1 MSSPFWVN
9 NPTILLKHDKLSEF
23 WPEAQMTVEEK
34 VNAITRLVIL
44 LTLLGYLL
52 TFSLKILLVGII
64 TLGIIVALYFI
75 QNRTSNNT
83 ESFKELFSNKLP
95 SVYPSY
101 TNPET
106 YEQHKDNFIKPTPK
120 NPLMNVLLPEI
131 KYDPMRKAAAPSF
144 NPSVEKEINDSVKEF
159 VEKPFNDKNINKK
172 LFNNIGDEFIFN
184 RSMLQYNSAPNTV
197 IPSDQKAY
205 LEFLYG
211 SLPSAKEGNIFALEK
226 IAGGAYDYINP

>member
-44 LTLLGYLL
+44 LTLLGYLV
-52 TFSLKILLVGII
+52 TFSLKILLAGIV
-64 TLGIIVALYFI
+64 TLAIIVGLYFL
-75 QNRTSNNT
+75 QNRMSNNT
-83 ESFKELFSNKLP
+83 ESFKEFFSNKLP
-95 SVYPSY
+95 GVYPSY
-101 TNPET
+101 TNPDA

-131 KYDPMRKAAAPSF
+131 KYDPTRKAAAPSF

-159 VEKPFNDKNINKK
+159 VEKPFNDKNISKK
-172 LFNNIGDEFIFN
+172 LFNNIGDELVFN
-184 RSMLQYNSAPNTV
+184 RSMLQYNSVPNTV

-211 SLPSAKEGNIFALEK
+211 TMPSGKDGNIFALEK